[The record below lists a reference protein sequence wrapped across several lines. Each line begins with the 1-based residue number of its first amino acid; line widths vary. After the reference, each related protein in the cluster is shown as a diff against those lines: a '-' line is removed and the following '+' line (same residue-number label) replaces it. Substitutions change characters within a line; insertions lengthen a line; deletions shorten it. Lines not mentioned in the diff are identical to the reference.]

1 MPSKKI
7 LTKKRAVSSSPIVI
21 NTTRPEVATASRIT
35 WIIPIPRGAKA
46 PPPFAL
52 TPSGQSNA
60 TTTPTPTTVT
70 TALARPENTTGAMD
84 ILATAAA
91 STVASSTGSLANW
104 AIDFQVQLRAMNSRF
119 AAYETLL
126 HDIERP
132 TTENSKLKLA
142 HSDAHQLIA
151 KLQAEVKQ
159 RSSVP
164 RDAVM
169 SDMSSLS
176 SGADFGVSSG
186 DSGNISGVTGDVFAS
201 AVVREQ
207 LHTLNVQNWR
217 VLDIHYPAPMAA
229 ALLVHHD
236 KYARE
241 LLDTLAKAR
250 VLPLA
255 DFDPR
260 DPNIFEDPR
269 LVSLMTEAER
279 VEKVLEVHQ
288 DGLLRDLK
296 YLYEH
301 AGRRPISIAVATD
314 FFHKEWTSD
323 AQLHEFKS
331 TSTFTIGAS
340 GSFGASGSGSD
351 GVFETDNVDMPGA
364 DTAIASASLPG
375 GDKPEVAQ

>member
-7 LTKKRAVSSSPIVI
+7 LTKKRVVSSSPIVI

-35 WIIPIPRGAKA
+35 CIIPIPRGAKA

-70 TALARPENTTGAMD
+70 TAFARPENTTGAMD

-104 AIDFQVQLRAMNSRF
+104 AIDFQVQLPAMNSRF

-201 AVVREQ
+201 G
-207 LHTLNVQNWR
+207 N
-217 VLDIHYPAPMAA
+217 
-229 ALLVHHD
+229 
-236 KYARE
+236 
-241 LLDTLAKAR
+241 
-250 VLPLA
+250 
-255 DFDPR
+255 
-260 DPNIFEDPR
+260 
-269 LVSLMTEAER
+269 
-279 VEKVLEVHQ
+279 
-288 DGLLRDLK
+288 
-296 YLYEH
+296 
-301 AGRRPISIAVATD
+301 
-314 FFHKEWTSD
+314 
-323 AQLHEFKS
+323 
-331 TSTFTIGAS
+331 S
-340 GSFGASGSGSD
+340 GSASIFAGNSS
-351 GVFETDNVDMPGA
+351 V
-364 DTAIASASLPG
+364 S
-375 GDKPEVAQ
+375 K